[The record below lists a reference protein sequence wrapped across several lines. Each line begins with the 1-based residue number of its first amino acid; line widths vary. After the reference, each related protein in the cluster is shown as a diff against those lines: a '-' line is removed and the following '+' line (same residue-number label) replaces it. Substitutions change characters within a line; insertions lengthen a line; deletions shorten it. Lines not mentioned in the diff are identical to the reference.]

1 MDSYEI
7 NKDTV
12 ALIPKE
18 DKKTIVYEVDK
29 SFVVDKMPLEIV
41 EESCEYFGSSF
52 EGRQIGTSKLIGYT
66 HKVPVIIEESFD
78 LIFFPTL
85 SPKNNDCSWLSYSHI
100 FKPDKFKDKT
110 IVELKNGKKILVDVS
125 SSIIDNQLYR
135 CSRLKDVLQLRKID
149 KKWLKNY
156 KKVVFFVIIVS

>member
-7 NKDTV
+7 NKNTV

-18 DKKTIVYEVDK
+18 NKTIVYEVDN
-29 SFVVDKMPLEIV
+29 SFVVNKPPLKIV
-41 EESCEYFGSSF
+41 EESCEYFGSSL
-52 EGRQIGTSKLIGYT
+52 EGRQTGTSALVGFT

-85 SPKNNDCSWLSYSHI
+85 SPKNSEGSWLAYSHI

-110 IVELKNGKKILVDVS
+110 IIELKNGKKILVDVS
-125 SSIIDNQLYR
+125 TAIIDSQLYR
-135 CSRLKDVLQLRKID
+135 CSRLKDVLQMRKID
-149 KKWLKNY
+149 KK
-156 KKVVFFVIIVS
+156 

>member
-7 NKDTV
+7 NKNTV

-18 DKKTIVYEVDK
+18 NKTIVYEVDN
-29 SFVVDKMPLEIV
+29 SFVVNKSPLKIV
-41 EESCEYFGSSF
+41 EESCEYFGSSL
-52 EGRQIGTSKLIGYT
+52 EGRQTGTSALVGFT

-85 SPKNNDCSWLSYSHI
+85 SPKNSECSWLAYSHI

-110 IVELKNGKKILVDVS
+110 IIWVTNRVTFINKFDKIIL
-125 SSIIDNQLYR
+125 
-135 CSRLKDVLQLRKID
+135 LKDGKIEAFTTFDKIINNKKFIELSKMEVL
-149 KKWLKNY
+149 
-156 KKVVFFVIIVS
+156 

>member
-7 NKDTV
+7 NKNTV

-18 DKKTIVYEVDK
+18 NKTIVYEVDN
-29 SFVVDKMPLEIV
+29 SFVVNKSPLKIV
-41 EESCEYFGSSF
+41 EESCEYFGSSL
-52 EGRQIGTSKLIGYT
+52 EGRQTGTSALVGFT

-85 SPKNNDCSWLSYSHI
+85 SPKNRECSWLAYSHI

-110 IVELKNGKKILVDVS
+110 IIELKNGKKILVDVS
-125 SSIIDNQLYR
+125 TTIIDSQLYR
-135 CSRLKDVLQLRKID
+135 CSRLKDVLQMRKID
-149 KKWLKNY
+149 KK
-156 KKVVFFVIIVS
+156 